1 MYEGRGVNVALGYGS
16 RAEIARAAE
25 KAAEKAKSEGRTV
38 TERDISEFLY
48 TAGLPDPDL
57 IIRTGKE
64 LRLSNF
70 LLWQGAYAEL
80 YFSDKMFPDF
90 SDKDLDEALIAYAT
104 RTRRFGKTD
113 EQCLVNDD
121 FSENDFKKVESTE
134 TNTQSTEE
142 KGE

>member
-1 MYEGRGVNVALGYGS
+1 MYKRQ
-16 RAEIARAAE
+16 
-25 KAAEKAKSEGRTV
+25 
-38 TERDISEFLY
+38 
-48 TAGLPDPDL
+48 
-57 IIRTGKE
+57 GKE

-121 FSENDFKKVESTE
+121 FSEKDAGKEESTE

>member
-25 KAAEKAKSEGRTV
+25 KAAEKAKSEGRSV

-113 EQCLVNDD
+113 EQCLANDD
-121 FSENDFKKVESTE
+121 FSENDSGKEEGTE